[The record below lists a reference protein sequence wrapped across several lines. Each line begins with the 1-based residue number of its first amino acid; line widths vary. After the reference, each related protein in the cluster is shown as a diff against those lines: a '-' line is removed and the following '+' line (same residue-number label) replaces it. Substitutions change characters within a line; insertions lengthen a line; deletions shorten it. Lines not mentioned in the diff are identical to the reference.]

1 MHELTVVT
9 NLITFLEKFCE
20 KEKAKSVINVNI
32 KINPMSCLDQDNIN
46 FVFSSMVKG
55 KKHLEN
61 AKLYIVRNDDKPL
74 SREIIIENV
83 EIEVENGN

>member
-9 NLITFLEKFCE
+9 NLITFLEKLCK
-20 KEKAKSVINVNI
+20 KEKAKSVINVNVN
-32 KINPMSCLDQDNIN
+32 INPMSCLDQDNIN

-61 AKLYIVRNDDKPL
+61 AKIYIARNDGKPL